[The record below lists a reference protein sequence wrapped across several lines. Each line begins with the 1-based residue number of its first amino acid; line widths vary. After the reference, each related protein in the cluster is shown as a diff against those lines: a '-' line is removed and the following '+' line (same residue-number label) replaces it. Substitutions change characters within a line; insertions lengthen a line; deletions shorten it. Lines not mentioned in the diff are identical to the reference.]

1 MTRFVE
7 LTKVGGRV
15 CWVNPATVALIE
27 EATQEG
33 KVTPDKTRLVVLPI
47 SNPIVVIGAPKDIVQ
62 RLGDL
67 VVTMDHGG

>member
-1 MTRFVE
+1 MTRFVQ

-33 KVTPDKTRLVVLPI
+33 KVTPDKTRLFVLPVL
-47 SNPIVVIGAPKDIVQ
+47 NPIVVIGAPADIVR
-62 RLGDL
+62 RLGNL
-67 VVTMDHGG
+67 ITMDHGG